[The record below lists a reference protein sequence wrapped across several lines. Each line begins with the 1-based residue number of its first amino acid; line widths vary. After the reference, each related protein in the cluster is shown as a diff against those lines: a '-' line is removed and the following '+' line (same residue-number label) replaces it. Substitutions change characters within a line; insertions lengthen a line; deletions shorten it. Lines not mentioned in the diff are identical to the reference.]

1 MEELFVFTLTANWNF
16 KFISNR
22 FSKVNTLLG
31 TGLPLKVSASF
42 LYSLFMF
49 FIIDE
54 SILEGVGIGE
64 ELGDLFIIIE
74 LPPVCYVFGY

>member
-1 MEELFVFTLTANWNF
+1 
-16 KFISNR
+16 
-22 FSKVNTLLG
+22 
-31 TGLPLKVSASF
+31 
-42 LYSLFMF
+42 MF

-74 LPPVCYVFGY
+74 LPPVCYVFGYWKPEKQVNREPIIKWMGQISKLR

>member
-1 MEELFVFTLTANWNF
+1 
-16 KFISNR
+16 
-22 FSKVNTLLG
+22 
-31 TGLPLKVSASF
+31 
-42 LYSLFMF
+42 MF